1 MKRRLHLMVGL
12 PRSGKTTR
20 ALELGYPIV
29 CPDAI
34 RLAIHGQAFIPEAEP
49 VVWAHAKIMARALFL
64 AGHNDVT
71 IDATNTTFKRREF
84 WIEEDSRSSITLSTP
99 ELLSVFR
106 ELYLITVR
114 SCALLSSEWTN
125 NSRRLQNELFIV
137 AKNGRSCLA
146 SPAIDRRLL
155 LVGDPAR
162 YRLDLGPGHL
172 CNDRRQTAADP
183 GGIFRDPYD
192 LPAVNGWRRGEV
204 YQ

>member
-84 WIEEDSRSSITLSTP
+84 WIEEGFEIVYHIINTGAAECIQRALFDNRP
-99 ELLSVFR
+99 EL
-106 ELYLITVR
+106 
-114 SCALLSSEWTN
+114 CAVIKRMDE
-125 NSRRLQNELFIV
+125 QFE
-137 AKNGRSCLA
+137 
-146 SPAIDRRLL
+146 
-155 LVGDPAR
+155 
-162 YRLDLGPGHL
+162 
-172 CNDRRQTAADP
+172 
-183 GGIFRDPYD
+183 
-192 LPAVNGWRRGEV
+192 EV
-204 YQ
+204 TE